1 MLINRKLKM
10 ILNRLPKTVT
20 YKGIICSVVSGTWIN
35 DNGKAT
41 VTEFNIKFNG
51 DVIAVRPKDV
61 VL

>member
-1 MLINRKLKM
+1 M

-20 YKGIICSVVSGTWIN
+20 YKGVLCSVVSGTWIN
-35 DNGKAT
+35 ENGKAT

-51 DVIAVRPKDV
+51 DVIAVRPKDI